1 MDQIAL
7 KPEVVGLLRLMRMMP
22 VIAST
27 ICSFALGIGLALG
40 TIGPESLNLRN
51 LWYVTLIVV
60 AGLTLHSITGHAYND
75 LQDWRSGTDKFSPGI
90 LSGGAGVIEDGL
102 LDERKLLLAAL
113 LGILPPVLASLYFI
127 NLRGYYVLFFLLTG
141 MWASLAYSMPPLRLS
156 YRPLL
161 GEWLA
166 LFPGFLACAAGSF
179 YILTGNLNWKIVTA
193 GIIHGLL
200 TLGWI
205 MQHHLPDIGADLK
218 AIPTKLTTP
227 AFVYITWGAGGSRLV
242 PVAYFILAALA
253 GVAGGF
259 FFKPI
264 FYLTIIP
271 SSFCAYLAVTTDLF
285 SVESITKR
293 EKRMITVSTCF
304 AVTISLLMGL
314 GF

>member
-1 MDQIAL
+1 MNQIAL
-7 KPEVVGLLRLMRMMP
+7 KPEVAGLLRILRIMP

-27 ICSFALGIGLALG
+27 VCSFALGVGLALG
-40 TIGPESLNLRN
+40 SMELELLNLRH
-51 LWYVTLIVV
+51 VTLIVA
-60 AGLTLHSITGHAYND
+60 AGLTMHSITGHAYNE

-90 LSGGAGVIEDGL
+90 LSGGAGVITDGL
-102 LDERKLLLAAL
+102 LDEKKLQLAAL
-113 LGILPPVLASLYFI
+113 AGILPPVLASLYFI
-127 NLRGYYVLFFLLTG
+127 SLRGPYVLIFLLIG
-141 MWASLAYSMPPLRLS
+141 IWASLAYSLPPLMLS

-161 GEWLA
+161 GEWVA
-166 LFPGFLACAAGSF
+166 LFPGFLACTVGSF
-179 YILTGNLNWKIVTA
+179 YILTGSLNWQIIIA
-193 GIIHGLL
+193 GTIHGLL

-218 AIPTKLTTP
+218 AVPPKLTTP
-227 AFVYITWGAGGSRLV
+227 AFVYKKWGAGKVRLV
-242 PVAYFILAALA
+242 PVAYFILATLA

-304 AVTISLLMGL
+304 ALTISLLMGL

>member
-1 MDQIAL
+1 LNQIAL
-7 KPEVVGLLRLMRMMP
+7 KPEVAGLLRLMRMMP

-27 ICSFALGIGLALG
+27 ICSFALGVGLALG
-40 TIGPESLNLRN
+40 SIGLESLNLRH
-51 LWYVTLIVV
+51 VTLIVA
-60 AGLTLHSITGHAYND
+60 AGLTLHSVTGHAYND

-102 LDERKLLLAAL
+102 LDERKLYLVGLA
-113 LGILPPVLASLYFI
+113 GILPPVLASLYFI
-127 NLRGYYVLFFLLTG
+127 SLRGYYVLFFLLTG
-141 MWASLAYSMPPLRLS
+141 IWASLAYSLPPLRLS

-166 LFPGFLACAAGSF
+166 LFPGFLACSTGSF
-179 YILTGNLNWKIVTA
+179 YILTGSFNWQIVTA
-193 GIIHGLL
+193 GTIHGLL

-218 AIPTKLTTP
+218 AVPPKLTTP
-227 AFVYITWGAGGSRLV
+227 AFVYKKWGAGGVRLV

-271 SSFCAYLAVTTDLF
+271 SSFCAYLAMTTDLF
-285 SVESITKR
+285 CVKSITIR
-293 EKRMITVSTCF
+293 EKKMITVSTCF
-304 AVTISLLMGL
+304 AATIALLMGL